1 MDNSIEKHCKCH
13 HHKVAPL
20 LLVVLGIVFL
30 LGSIGQI
37 SLQVI
42 ATSFSIIVIFVG
54 LVKFVG
60 GMCKCYSA
68 KHW

>member
-1 MDNSIEKHCKCH
+1 MDNPIERHCKCH

-20 LLVVLGIVFL
+20 LLVVLGLVFL
-30 LGSIGQI
+30 WGSLGGLTLQKI
-37 SLQVI
+37 SV
-42 ATSFSIIVIFVG
+42 SFSVIVILVG

-60 GMCKCYSA
+60 GTCKCYSE